1 MKNVLIISSHPDL
14 STSVAEETET
24 PIMCSVKQQDNP
36 NLADRVESHADKAAC
51 QSYSATPQ
59 LMIIRKKRRR
69 MDDAPA
75 TAKN

>member
-1 MKNVLIISSHPDL
+1 MKNVLIISGHPDL

-51 QSYSATPQ
+51 QSHLTT
-59 LMIIRKKRRR
+59 LHF
-69 MDDAPA
+69 
-75 TAKN
+75 

>member
-1 MKNVLIISSHPDL
+1 MKNVLIISGHPDL

-36 NLADRVESHADKAAC
+36 NLADRVDSHADKATR
-51 QSYSATPQ
+51 QSHLTTSHFKNH
-59 LMIIRKKRRR
+59 LEKSRRL
-69 MDDAPA
+69 DDAPA